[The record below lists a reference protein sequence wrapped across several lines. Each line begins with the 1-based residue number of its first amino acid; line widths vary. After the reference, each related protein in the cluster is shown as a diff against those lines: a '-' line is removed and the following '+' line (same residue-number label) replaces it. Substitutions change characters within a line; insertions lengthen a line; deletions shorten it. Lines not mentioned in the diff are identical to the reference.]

1 MHYKIIKP
9 ATGAEREQPVK
20 KVDSNGNKFP
30 ECILEGEILQDITM
44 NQWKLGK
51 SIGTGGF
58 GEIYLASNNINETV
72 GLDAQYVVKV
82 EPHENGTLFV
92 EINCYLRMARSAMI
106 DEWKRSRMLK
116 HVGLSRYIGSGSHV
130 YGGNKYRFLVLD
142 RHGQDIDKLFVQ
154 SGKFSLKT
162 VCYLGIQILDALE
175 YIHSHGFVHADIKG
189 QNLLLG
195 NRKGTENCVYLL
207 DFGIGCRYL
216 DGNGV
221 HKKYV
226 YDQRKAHA
234 GTLEYTSRDAHAGAF
249 SRRGDLE
256 ILGYNMLQWLCGTQP
271 WNNSEDP
278 ENKHSQKETLMS
290 NIPLLMRRSFLNLE
304 PPATLIQYLKYVA
317 SLTFE
322 TKPSYAYCRNLLRQG
337 VENSGCVDDGKLVFG
352 NSPLGRT
359 TETNNRGNKRRATE
373 YPENTAEL
381 QPKKRIYNTRQQSC
395 VTNRM
400 IREKIIL
407 GNAKKKI
414 KKHAKLNHKLP
425 NIIPAKYEPV
435 VLIRRLPNEV
445 IQKFTASLTQ
455 VSKSIKHWQQ
465 EAKTSSFS
473 KPTPAMSKIL
483 SKMKQKAS
491 TPTASQGTKHKGRK
505 SIKHWQQEA
514 KTSSFSKPTPAMS
527 KILPKMRQKASTPA
541 AYQGKKHKGRR
552 RGPGLKG

>member
-1 MHYKIIKP
+1 MHHKIIKP
-9 ATGAEREQPVK
+9 ASAAEREQPVK

-72 GLDAQYVVKV
+72 DLDAQYVVKV
-82 EPHENGTLFV
+82 EPHENDTLFV

-106 DEWKRSRMLK
+106 DEWKKSRMMK
-116 HVGLSRYIGSGSHV
+116 HVGLSRYIGSGSHI

-142 RHGQDIDKLFVQ
+142 RHGQDINKLFVQ

-195 NRKGTENCVYLL
+195 NRKETENCVYLL
-207 DFGIGCRYL
+207 DFGISCHYL

-226 YDQRKAHA
+226 YDQCKAHD

-256 ILGYNMLQWLCGTQP
+256 ILGYNLLQWLCGTLP
-271 WNNSEDP
+271 WNNSKDP
-278 ENKHSQKETLMS
+278 ENTHSQKETLMS
-290 NIPLLMRRSFLNLE
+290 NIPLLMRQSFLNSE
-304 PPATLIQYLKYVA
+304 PPAMLIQYFKYVA

-337 VENSGCVDDGKLVFG
+337 LENSGCVDDGKLVFG
-352 NSPLGRT
+352 ESPLGRT
-359 TETNNRGNKRRATE
+359 SENNRATE

-381 QPKKRIYNTRQQSC
+381 QPKKIIYNTRQQSC
-395 VTNRM
+395 VTNRI

-407 GNAKKKI
+407 GNAEKKI

-425 NIIPAKYEPV
+425 NIIPTKYEPV
-435 VLIRRLPNEV
+435 VLIQRLPNEV
-445 IQKFTASLTQ
+445 IKKFTASLTQ
-455 VSKSIKHWQQ
+455 ESKSIKHWQQ
-465 EAKTSSFS
+465 EAKSSFS
-473 KPTPAMSKIL
+473 KPTPATSKIL
-483 SKMKQKAS
+483 SKM
-491 TPTASQGTKHKGRK
+491 
-505 SIKHWQQEA
+505 
-514 KTSSFSKPTPAMS
+514 
-527 KILPKMRQKASTPA
+527 RQKAPTPA
-541 AYQGKKHKGRR
+541 AYRGKMHKGRR
-552 RGPGLKG
+552 WDPSLKG